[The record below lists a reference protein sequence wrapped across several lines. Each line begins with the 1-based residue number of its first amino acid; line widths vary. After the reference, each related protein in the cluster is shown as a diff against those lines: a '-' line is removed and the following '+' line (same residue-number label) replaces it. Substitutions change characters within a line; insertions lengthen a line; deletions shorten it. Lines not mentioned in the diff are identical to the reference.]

1 MKRILL
7 FTLGIFITIVIFSIG
22 LFFINRS
29 SGKGALQV
37 TSDPESKVYLSGKL
51 LGETPLCKGVEG
63 CELKDMILSGDY
75 ELRLVPSE
83 GNFEP
88 FEQKI
93 QIFPKVL
100 TVVDRSFAQ
109 GPNSSAS
116 IITLKKLT
124 DKNEIGLS
132 IVSIPGS
139 AKVYIDNNLSGETPL
154 NLENITESD
163 HELKLTKE
171 GYKEKSIRIRSVK
184 GFKLEALVFLGLS
197 EAAISP
203 ATPPTST
210 TPVVSKVLILKTPT
224 GFLRVRDN
232 PSLGGNQIGQVL
244 PDEKYDFISEQNG
257 WFEIKLKDGKTG
269 WVSGQYSKK
278 E

>member
-37 TSDPESKVYLSGKL
+37 TSDPESKVYIDGKL
-51 LGETPLCKGVEG
+51 LGQTPFCR
-63 CELKDMILSGDY
+63 CEFKDMISSGDY
-75 ELRLVPSE
+75 ELRLVPSI

-100 TVVDRSFAQ
+100 TVVDRSFLE

-132 IVSIPGS
+132 VVSIPGG
-139 AKVYIDNNLSGETPL
+139 AKVYIDNNLSGETTL
-154 NLENITESD
+154 NLKNITESD
-163 HELKLTKE
+163 HELKLTKD
-171 GYKEKSIRIRSVK
+171 GYSEKSIRIRSVK

-197 EAAISP
+197 EVATSS
-203 ATPPTST
+203 ATPPPETNLS
-210 TPVVSKVLILKTPT
+210 VSKVLILKTPT

-244 PDEKYDFISEQNG
+244 PDEEYDFISEQNG

>member
-37 TSDPESKVYLSGKL
+37 TSDPESKVYIDGKL
-51 LGETPLCKGVEG
+51 LGQTPFCR
-63 CELKDMILSGDY
+63 CEFKDMISSGDY
-75 ELRLVPSE
+75 ELRLVPSI
-83 GNFEP
+83 GNSEP

-100 TVVDRSFAQ
+100 TVVDRSFLE

-132 IVSIPGS
+132 VVSIPGG
-139 AKVYIDNNLSGETPL
+139 AKVYIDNNLSGETTL
-154 NLENITESD
+154 NLKNITESD
-163 HELKLTKE
+163 HEVKLTKD
-171 GYKEKSIRIRSVK
+171 GYSEKSIRIRSVK

-197 EAAISP
+197 EAATSS
-203 ATPPTST
+203 ATPPPPPLS
-210 TPVVSKVLILKTPT
+210 VSKVLILKTPT
-224 GFLRVRDN
+224 GFLRVRDSA
-232 PSLGGNQIGQVL
+232 SLGGNQIGQVL
-244 PDEKYDFISEQNG
+244 PLEKYDFISEQNG

>member
-37 TSDPESKVYLSGKL
+37 TSDPESKVYIDGKL
-51 LGETPLCKGVEG
+51 LGQTPLCR
-63 CELKDMILSGDY
+63 CEFKDMILSGDY

-132 IVSIPGS
+132 VVSIPGS
-139 AKVYIDNNLSGETPL
+139 AKVYIDNNLSGETTL
-154 NLENITESD
+154 NLKNITESD
-163 HELKLTKE
+163 HELKLTKD
-171 GYKEKSIRIRSVK
+171 GYSEKSIRIRSVK

-197 EAAISP
+197 EVATSP
-203 ATPPTST
+203 ATLPPTTLS
-210 TPVVSKVLILKTPT
+210 VSKVLILKTPT
-224 GFLRVRDN
+224 GFLRVRDE
-232 PSLGGNQIGQVL
+232 PSLAGNQIGQVL

-278 E
+278 EGI